1 MSFRRGWLLW
11 CLLFPAVTAQSEET
25 QPVDE
30 TMVFVGRLLSI
41 QEQPDPCE
49 SKPVDADRICIAFD
63 AIYLAKYEIVRP
75 VFGEMRSQE
84 IDIRV
89 ADHYGFPKFARH
101 PYALL
106 FVGVGPDD
114 AYLHKYQGFPV
125 YRTVSGDWASCGDP
139 VYWNSDDG
147 TPRPVAIAFA
157 EDFGPARGR
166 KKRMSVLLFAEE
178 DLAVERGRVRCV
190 RGQPL
195 AAIYETERN
204 GVMKARKVELPHWD
218 EIDSPADREVS
229 EEYRLNLGGEAGYF
243 TDWERTGLTGFKG
256 LSTTVYVDEVH
267 GEKADKWDS
276 IGRINLLGAGNA
288 NDRRRLSFFFHVDRT
303 TRRVTSQYRMDA
315 GQTMRLDVPFTLKQA
330 IPFSIKR
337 TSTGILEVSAGG
349 MVYEVPCDFEVAA
362 VQAIGSGAD
371 VRFEPFVLKR
381 ME

>member
-1 MSFRRGWLLW
+1 MHIRRWWLLL
-11 CLLFPAVTAQSEET
+11 CLLCPAVTVQSEET
-25 QPVDE
+25 QPVYE
-30 TMVFVGRLLSI
+30 TQVFVGRLISI
-41 QEQPDPCE
+41 EEQPDPCE
-49 SKPVDADRICIAFD
+49 SKPVDADRMCIAFD
-63 AIYLAKYEIVRP
+63 ALYLAKYEVVRP
-75 VFGEMRSQE
+75 VLGEMRSKE

-106 FVGVGPDD
+106 FVAVGADD

-139 VYWNSDDG
+139 ADWDSDHG
-147 TPRPVAIAFA
+147 TPRPVAITFA
-157 EDFGPARGR
+157 EDFGLAKGR
-166 KKRMSVLLFAEE
+166 KKRMSGLLFSEA
-178 DLAVERGRVRCV
+178 DLVVKSGKVRCV

-204 GVMKARKVELPHWD
+204 GVMKARDVELPHWD
-218 EIDSPADREVS
+218 EIDSPAGREVS

-243 TDWERTGLTGFKG
+243 TDWERMGLIGFSGLTA
-256 LSTTVYVDEVH
+256 TVYVDDVY
-267 GEKADKWDS
+267 GEKTEKWDS

-288 NDRRRLSFFFHVDRT
+288 NDRRRLSFFFHVDRG
-303 TRRVTSQYRMDA
+303 TRRVTSQYRMDE
-315 GQTMRLDVPFTLKQA
+315 GQTMRLDVPFRIKEA

-337 TSTGILEVSAGG
+337 KSTQILEVSAGG
-349 MVYEVPCDFEVAA
+349 IVYEVPCDFEVAA
-362 VQAIGSGAD
+362 VQVVGSGVH